1 MIMRILEIFT
11 QSVDSIRANKLRS
24 SLTLLAISVGVF
36 AIISANTAV
45 LVLDTYFKDTLSL
58 MGGDVITVSKRPAI
72 QMGDDWRLY
81 RNRQDITFRQMEAL
95 QERVYL
101 SQEIGPNTNFR
112 TVQITFGDKKTEP
125 NVPVRGGNQFYLGN
139 NAFDLQ
145 DGRNFQMEDIDYAR
159 PVTILG
165 AEVAETLF
173 EDISPMGKN
182 IRVEGRPYTIIGV
195 AAPRGNV
202 FGQTLDRFAVM
213 PYTSL
218 INTYG
223 RERNIGIQVR
233 ARSIEFIEET
243 IDELTGIMRTI
254 RQVAPGEQ
262 NDFEIQTNESLS
274 GIFDQFT
281 GILYMVGFVVGGIA
295 LLGAGIG
302 VMNIMLVSVT
312 ERTREIGLRKAVGA
326 TKRAITTQF
335 LMESVAICQIGGVIG
350 ILTGALAGNIAA
362 MYLDSN
368 IVFPVGAAF
377 AGVVGMTI
385 IGLLFGVYPA
395 WKAAQLDPIE
405 SLRYE

>member
-1 MIMRILEIFT
+1 MRILEVFS
-11 QSVDSIRANKLRS
+11 QSIDSIRANKLRS

-58 MGGDVITVSKRPAI
+58 MGGDVITVTKRPAI

-81 RNRQDITFRQMEAL
+81 RNRQDITFRQMESL
-95 QERVYL
+95 QGRAFL
-101 SQEIGPNTNFR
+101 SQEIGPNTSFQTTR
-112 TVQITFGDKKTEP
+112 ITFGDRETEP
-125 NVPVRGGNQFYLGN
+125 NVPVRGGNQFYLPN

-145 DGRNFQMEDIDYAR
+145 DGRNFQLEDIDNAR
-159 PVTILG
+159 PVAILG

-173 EDISPMGKN
+173 EGSDPLGKS
-182 IRVEGRPYTIIGV
+182 IRVEGRPYTVIGV

-202 FGQTLDRFAVM
+202 FGQTLDRFVVI
-213 PYTSL
+213 PYTTL
-218 INTYG
+218 VNVYG
-223 RERNIGIQVR
+223 RERNIGIQVK
-233 ARSIEFIEET
+233 ARSIDFIEET

-254 RQVAPGEQ
+254 RQVVPGEP

-281 GILYMVGFVVGGIA
+281 GILYMVGFIVGGIA

-312 ERTREIGLRKAVGA
+312 ERTREIGIRKAVGA
-326 TKRAITTQF
+326 TKRAITSQF
-335 LMESVAICQIGGVIG
+335 LMESIAICQIGGIIG
-350 ILTGALAGNIAA
+350 ILIGILAGNIAA
-362 MYLDSN
+362 LYLDSS
-368 IVFPVGAAF
+368 IVFPVGAAV
-377 AGVVGMTI
+377 AGVAGMTI

>member
-1 MIMRILEIFT
+1 MRIFEVFSQAI
-11 QSVDSIRANKLRS
+11 DSIRANKLRS

-58 MGGDVITVSKRPAI
+58 MGGDVITVTKRPSI
-72 QMGDDWRLY
+72 QMGDDWQLY

-95 QERVYL
+95 KDRAL
-101 SQEIGPNTNFR
+101 ISQEIGPNTSFR
-112 TVQITFGDKKTEP
+112 TTRITYGERETEP
-125 NVPVRGGNQFYLGN
+125 NVPVRGGNQYYLPN
-139 NAFDLQ
+139 NAFDLAE
-145 DGRNFQMEDIDYAR
+145 GRNFQLEDIENAR

-173 EDISPMGKN
+173 EGTDPIDKS
-182 IRVEGRPYTIIGV
+182 IRVDGRPYTVIGV

-202 FGQTLDRFAVM
+202 FGQTLDRFVIM

-218 INTYG
+218 IHVYG
-223 RERNIGIQVR
+223 RERNIGIQVK
-233 ARSIEFIEET
+233 ARSIEFIEDT

-254 RQVAPGEQ
+254 RQVAPGDP
-262 NDFEIQTNESLS
+262 NDFEISTNESLT
-274 GIFDQFT
+274 GIFDQLT
-281 GILYMVGFVVGGIA
+281 GILYLVGFVVGGIA

-312 ERTREIGLRKAVGA
+312 ERTREIGVRKAVGA
-326 TKRAITTQF
+326 TKKAITSQF
-335 LMESVAICQIGGVIG
+335 LMESIAICQIGGVIG
-350 ILTGALAGNIAA
+350 ILMGVLGGNIAA
-362 MYLDSN
+362 YYLESS
-368 IVFPVGAAF
+368 IVFPVGSAI
-377 AGVVGMTI
+377 AGVVGMTV